1 MKVIIDQGSLQ
12 EGEQGYE
19 TQQRLLEIFSACL
32 ELQNRKAQTYGSAF
46 RSQGYMGNVA
56 RVLSKVARLKKML
69 WRDFQVEDSE
79 ESVMDTALDLINLAA
94 FFIINYTDR
103 NKWGDNV

>member
-1 MKVIIDQGSLQ
+1 MRVIIDQGALQ
-12 EGEQGYE
+12 EGEEGYA

-69 WRDFQVEDSE
+69 WRDFQVSDAE
-79 ESVMDTALDLINLAA
+79 ESVLDTALDLINLAA
-94 FFIINYTDR
+94 FFIINYNDK
-103 NKWGDNV
+103 NKWGES